1 MASSILYPRKTPG
14 GGEERG
20 RGWRLV
26 REDWE
31 EEEEVQRERERG
43 QREKEK
49 RGVREG
55 SAKGNEVGRRGE
67 EE

>member
-1 MASSILYPRKTPG
+1 MASSILYPCKTPG

-26 REDWE
+26 REEE

-49 RGVREG
+49 KGAREG
-55 SAKGNEVGRRGE
+55 SAKGNEVGRRGVE
-67 EE
+67 E